1 MQDKSAE
8 PSRDRLVKESV
19 AHPASEVIG
28 ALRRQAKD
36 HRRAAARLRKLAEG
50 LAAEVARSNSAADQ
64 CERGA
69 DLLQPETKI
78 SGDESEPLPNPM
90 SVVLLRLM
98 VAGHRKRAEEAVR
111 QGDDAERA
119 AQVQESAA
127 AGLERDAN
135 RLMRSGFGAVM
146 Q

>member
-1 MQDKSAE
+1 
-8 PSRDRLVKESV
+8 
-19 AHPASEVIG
+19 
-28 ALRRQAKD
+28 
-36 HRRAAARLRKLAEG
+36 
-50 LAAEVARSNSAADQ
+50 
-64 CERGA
+64 
-69 DLLQPETKI
+69 
-78 SGDESEPLPNPM
+78 
-90 SVVLLRLM
+90 M

>member
-1 MQDKSAE
+1 MQTT
-8 PSRDRLVKESV
+8 
-19 AHPASEVIG
+19 
-28 ALRRQAKD
+28 
-36 HRRAAARLRKLAEG
+36 
-50 LAAEVARSNSAADQ
+50 
-64 CERGA
+64 

-78 SGDESEPLPNPM
+78 SGDEAEPLPSPM

-135 RLMRSGFGAVM
+135 RLMRSVFGAVL